1 MIALKPLLL
10 SCAGAAL
17 LVASA
22 MPVRADDW
30 DDCRT
35 ENPDKL
41 IAGCTAVIEKHERR
55 DEDIAL
61 AHRRRG
67 VWYARRNMLDRAMP
81 DFDNAVRLAPS
92 SADALIDR
100 AFGHRR
106 GNLDQ
111 AFADNA
117 RALRAFWSAGDLWFR
132 AASFPGHL
140 GHAQNWFS
148 VVHTR
153 LFGSSGHFRPRLPS
167 AWGPFRS
174 LYDLAPMKERLERL
188 IDFGRLNSGA
198 VGFGVAATDIETGEL
213 VVFDP
218 TKGDQ
223 ISIDHLLAS
232 CGFLPEFAPVEI
244 GGRLLG
250 DGGLSANAPI
260 EVLGNGAANGLV
272 FVIDLFAR
280 DGERPGPQ
288 APRRGRDYPRL
299 LHAGFGAGFRRLS
312 VGRERA
318 AFARAVPHEEGDP
331 VRRGV
336 GGRLPPL
343 GVHSQTTSSWFS
355 RRI

>member
-1 MIALKPLLL
+1 MAARGKPVSLVL
-10 SCAGAAL
+10 SGGLGLGAYQAGAFQ
-17 LVASA
+17 A
-22 MPVRADDW
+22 MEEGGIEPHRIAGSSVGAV
-30 DDCRT
+30 
-35 ENPDKL
+35 NGAL
-41 IAGCTAVIEKHERR
+41 IAGSDPK
-55 DEDIAL
+55 
-61 AHRRRG
+61 
-67 VWYARRNMLDRAMP
+67 DRI
-81 DFDNAVRLAPS
+81 N
-92 SADALIDR
+92 
-100 AFGHRR
+100 
-106 GNLDQ
+106 
-111 AFADNA
+111 
-117 RALRAFWSAGDLWFR
+117 ALRAFWSAGDLWFR

-188 IDFGRLNSGA
+188 IDFGRLNSGE

-280 DGERPGPQ
+280 DGERPRSLEDALARKNDILFGNQTLQRLHLLSAAGRFGPVLYLSYRPSDEE
-288 APRRGRDYPRL
+288 AGPEKTFDLSRATLSGRWA
-299 LHAGFGAGFRRLS
+299 AGAADMDAALERI
-312 VGRERA
+312 GRHDE
-318 AFARAVPHEEGDP
+318 
-331 VRRGV
+331 
-336 GGRLPPL
+336 LPPL
-343 GVHSQTTSSWFS
+343 TVI
-355 RRI
+355 RRAVL